1 MKKARVQS
9 NVKQAAAKSKATSRT
24 AKKKSSPQ
32 RKAKASSAKLAPWQ
46 SRWPNSADLGSWFR
60 CGIDKCYAIVS
71 PEKGSVEAHLFIE
84 SLAELGHTAEAL
96 KHVEKFIKR
105 LQSKDLVESTR
116 QALLGAKICLDS
128 DDLVGM
134 ESYLTR
140 VRAADDRVT
149 RKCDI
154 GFGTHCDKEFRVF
167 NGLLNPADLDSS
179 DEDFHHAAYNF
190 AERAFKKARSEN
202 NISEAKKQLAAMAEA
217 AKLDKSDWKRSMWN
231 RRIIELASDVDDTD
245 LIKTLIQKIPARE
258 RHEKIGYNV
267 YSKIGMKKQALKAAE
282 RIVNEKIDELL
293 SMDDPNIH
301 FPIHFVTEALTFL
314 IAQNEKKL
322 AKKLFKTVAESAA
335 SWKCVIKGWT
345 TTAVLTSFVP
355 IVEQLE
361 GVEAARELA
370 SLASEHAAGE
380 GHKGFKRGAQSAA
393 MAATTAVNPLDEAIA
408 QARKIRS
415 PAGKRMELGK
425 LLAKAGRWKELKEV
439 LSGVASPE
447 EAAKIAWW
455 IKFELPGG
463 EVE

>member
-9 NVKQAAAKSKATSRT
+9 NVKKTAAKAKATSRT
-24 AKKKSSPQ
+24 AKKKSPSPS
-32 RKAKASSAKLAPWQ
+32 KATVAKVKLAPWQ

-60 CGIDKCYAIVS
+60 CGIDKCYAIAK
-71 PEKGSVEAHLFIE
+71 PEKGSEEAHLFIE

-105 LQSKDLVESTR
+105 LPKNDSFESAR
-116 QALLGAKICLDS
+116 QALLGAKICLDV

-134 ESYLTR
+134 ENYLTR
-140 VRAADDRVT
+140 VRATDERIT

-154 GFGTHCDKEFRVF
+154 GFGTHCDKDFRVF

-179 DEDFHHAAYNF
+179 DEDYHHAAYNF

-217 AKLDKSDWKRSMWN
+217 AKLDKSEWTRSMWN
-231 RRIIELASDVDDTD
+231 RRIIELASEVDDTD
-245 LIKTLIQKIPARE
+245 LIKTLIQRIPARE
-258 RHEKIGYNV
+258 RHEKIGYKV
-267 YSKIGMKKQALKAAE
+267 YSKIGMKTEALKAAE

-293 SMDDPNIH
+293 SMEDPNIH
-301 FPIHFVTEALTFL
+301 FPIHSITEALTFL

-322 AKKLFKTVAESAA
+322 ANKLFKKVAESAA

-393 MAATTAVNPLDEAIA
+393 MAATAAVNPLDEAIA
-408 QARKIRS
+408 QARKLRS
-415 PAGKRMELGK
+415 PSGKRMELGK
-425 LLAKAGRWKELKEV
+425 LFAKAGRWKELKEV
-439 LSGVASPE
+439 LSGVATPE